1 MPHNPMDD
9 SHTSNENLNGEK
21 DFPSEDSLVTGIC
34 QGDSAAFARIFAQ
47 YQASLLRVAMAYVG
61 TRALA
66 EEVVQETWAGVIK
79 GLGGFERRSSLR
91 TWIFR
96 ILVNQAKRYAQREWR
111 YRSCSSS
118 DEPGSNPTPS
128 ADPSRF
134 IDSGKWKGHWISLPT
149 YWDDQTPEKVV
160 LAKESVSFVYQCIDM
175 LPAVQRQ
182 VIILRDI
189 EGLSSNDVCQ
199 VLDIREANQ
208 RVLLHRAR
216 SKVRAALEQHLKGES
231 QS

>member
-1 MPHNPMDD
+1 MDD
-9 SHTSNENLNGEK
+9 NHTSEENFDVESG
-21 DFPSEDSLVTGIC
+21 SSGEDSLVASIRR
-34 QGDSAAFARIFAQ
+34 GDPCAFKKLLFQ

-79 GLGGFERRSSLR
+79 GVSGFERRSSLK

-96 ILVNQAKRYAQREWR
+96 ILVNQAKRHAQGEQRH
-111 YRSCSSS
+111 RSFSLSDESVSS
-118 DEPGSNPTPS
+118 DTPS
-128 ADPSRF
+128 ADPGRF
-134 IDSGKWKGHWISLPT
+134 IDSCKRKGHWISLPA

-160 LAKESVSFVYQCIDM
+160 LAKESVSFVYHHIEK
-175 LPAVQRQ
+175 LPAAQRQ
-182 VIILRDI
+182 VMILRDI
-189 EGLSSNDVCQ
+189 EGLPAGDVCLI
-199 VLDIREANQ
+199 LDITEANQ